1 MGPWV
6 YCTYS
11 YNTHFPFNVSSWGKF
26 NILVKRS
33 LCNQLEIILIFTEL
47 KQYRGGQKWDAKTRQ
62 NSANIAH
69 MYLEKIVGGEKTTVG
84 EFILAYREYKA

>member
-1 MGPWV
+1 MRKV
-6 YCTYS
+6 Q
-11 YNTHFPFNVSSWGKF
+11 HFRQ
-26 NILVKRS
+26 RS

-69 MYLEKIVGGEKTTVG
+69 MYLEKMVGGREKTTEG